1 MKITQ
6 IDPQKQRK
14 FARRVIGQL
23 QDAGYEALWAGGC
36 VRDDILGQV
45 PKDYDIAT
53 SARPD
58 NVRQLFGHRRTLAVG
73 AAFGVIVV
81 LGPREAGQIDVATFR
96 EDATYSDGR
105 RPDHVTFSTAELDA
119 SRRDFT
125 INGLFFDPIK
135 QEIIDYVG
143 GQQDIQDRVVR
154 AIGDPMARLAEDKL
168 RMLRAVRFTAT
179 FDFEMDEA
187 TLAAV
192 QAMADDILTISGE
205 RIGQEVRRML
215 AHASRATALE
225 WLRRSKLLRV
235 VLPEVAVLDEKWQ
248 SMLQVSSALH
258 DPSLPLALAAL
269 LCQSTTTDT
278 ATDVVRPIRDRLRL
292 SNSETARLDW
302 LLARRED
309 VARARDLP
317 WPQLQ
322 RLLIR
327 DGIEELLALHEA
339 ITSTDDPHLVYCRE
353 KLALPAEQLN
363 PPPLITGD
371 DLLSHG
377 VPPGQHFQALLD
389 GVRDSQ
395 LNGEITN
402 RDEAI
407 ALIDRFIDNGDGSGG
422 PARRHP
428 GC

>member
-1 MKITQ
+1 MTQ
-6 IDPQKQRK
+6 IDPQKQRE
-14 FARRVIGQL
+14 FALQVVKRL

-36 VRDDILGQV
+36 VRDELLRRV
-45 PKDYDIAT
+45 PKDFDVAT

-58 NVRQLFGHRRTLAVG
+58 EVRQLFGHRRTLAVG

-81 LGPREAGQIDVATFR
+81 LGPHGAGQIDVATFR

-105 RPDHVTFSTAELDA
+105 RPDHVTFSTPQLDA
-119 SRRDFT
+119 RRRDFT
-125 INGLFFDPIK
+125 INGLFFDPIAEK
-135 QEIIDYVG
+135 IIDYVG
-143 GQQDIQDRVVR
+143 GQQDLQNRLVR
-154 AIGDPMARLAEDKL
+154 AIGNPMARLAEDKL
-168 RMLRAVRFTAT
+168 RMLRAVRFAAT

-192 QAMADDILTISGE
+192 QAMADDILTVSGE
-205 RIGQEVRRML
+205 RIGQEIRRML
-215 AHASRATALE
+215 APPSRATALE
-225 WLRRSKLLRV
+225 WLRRSKLLNV
-235 VLPEVAVLDEKWQ
+235 VLPEVAVLNEENRARWQ
-248 SMLQVSSALH
+248 SMLRVSAALH

-269 LCQSTTTDT
+269 LYQST

-292 SNSETARLDW
+292 SNSETVRLEW

-327 DGIEELLALHEA
+327 DGTEELLALHEA
-339 ITSTDDPHLVYCRE
+339 ITSTDDPHLVFCRE

-363 PPPLITGD
+363 PSRLITGD
-371 DLLSHG
+371 DLVAHG
-377 VPPGQHFQALLD
+377 VPPGQHFQGLLD
-389 GVRDSQ
+389 GVRDAQ

-407 ALIDRFIDNGDGSGG
+407 AFVDRLMDNGNASGG
-422 PARRHP
+422 
-428 GC
+428 